1 MTATNCTIAA
11 GQSSCNTTL
20 AWNTINPIGTSA
32 VTTPTAITVATA
44 NASAGTPYSVAY
56 GSRSFFLYNNAQKL
70 NSAIATAVCAS
81 GTGWNMS
88 VCALLDLTAGV
99 PYTDESIVSQGV
111 SVVLNADIMSDF
123 DTINIAVDNIFQIST
138 SANIAAN
145 PGNVSATV
153 L

>member
-1 MTATNCTIAA
+1 
-11 GQSSCNTTL
+11 
-20 AWNTINPIGTSA
+20 
-32 VTTPTAITVATA
+32 
-44 NASAGTPYSVAY
+44 
-56 GSRSFFLYNNAQKL
+56 
-70 NSAIATAVCAS
+70 
-81 GTGWNMS
+81 
-88 VCALLDLTAGV
+88 V